1 MSLSQDLNKMFV
13 DIRKAKVLSA
23 QISLTMFMS
32 NPTDEDIAAFALL
45 LKVVNGITVPDLQFM
60 VDDEGTMHD
69 LITNGEDDDF
79 PRA

>member
-13 DIRKAKVLSA
+13 DIKKAKVLSA

>member
-1 MSLSQDLNKMFV
+1 MSLSQDLNQMFV
-13 DIRKAKVLSA
+13 DIKKAKVLSA